1 MTSKTLRLR
10 QAERRDKA
18 MNTSTIEMEDG
29 LAGAGLAKGSNL
41 EIIRRLLTFMK
52 PFNTIMFFSLATRT
66 LKFVGQA
73 AVLGAAAYAIGDYIN
88 NFDPS
93 LEMSW
98 GSFWSHIFGSVD
110 NGNWSII
117 WTWVGRI
124 AVSGTLVGFCSYIEN
139 YTGHYVAFKILA
151 AFRDQFY
158 FSMLPLAPAKTAKL
172 QSGEAVSRVMTDCE
186 RIEPF
191 YAHTI
196 APAVTAIL
204 VPMILLGWCYTI
216 EPSFVYVLGPFYLG
230 TTFIL
235 PWLVSKLGGDGVDYR
250 RQLGEVNA
258 FVSDSIQG
266 VRDTV
271 AFGYEKQRAKK
282 LFSIGETMQ
291 EGQEKLYGADANQ
304 RFLAEI
310 FITVGI
316 LASAWWGTNLALAGK
331 IEPLTEL
338 PAMIAVSVVGFYL
351 SVGLANNY
359 TDFRVAIYAA
369 RRLFGM
375 MDQEPAVEDSAT
387 SAPAIAAASITF
399 DNVVFEYDA
408 DDKDWSRQKRVF
420 DGFSVD
426 IAPGK
431 HVALVGPSGTGKSTV
446 VNLLLRQWD
455 VESGEIIVAGNKLQ
469 SYPLEDLQ
477 KLYAVVSQRSFIFN
491 DTIRANIAMGKHD
504 ATEAEILAAAHEAGL
519 EKFLDASPDGL
530 DTDCGERGS
539 KISGG
544 QRQRVAIAR
553 AVLKNAP
560 IVLLDEATS
569 SLDVET
575 ELGVMQA
582 LKRLTEG
589 RTTLTIA
596 HRLSTIVDSDIILVM
611 LDGKIAERG
620 SHNELIAL
628 GGWYAKMFEM
638 QLDEVDATLVADG
651 D

>member
-1 MTSKTLRLR
+1 MTTTTMG
-10 QAERRDKA
+10 QMTPEQ
-18 MNTSTIEMEDG
+18 MQEG
-29 LAGAGLAKGSNL
+29 LAGADIAKGSNL
-41 EIIRRLLTFMK
+41 EMIIRLLGFMK
-52 PFNTIMFFSLATRT
+52 PFNGIMLISLVTRAI
-66 LKFVGQA
+66 KFIGQA
-73 AVLGAAAYAIGDYIN
+73 AVLGAAAYGIGDFITD
-88 NFDPS
+88 FDPT

-98 GSFWSHIFGSVD
+98 SSFWAHIFGSTD
-110 NGNWSII
+110 NANWANI
-117 WTWVGRI
+117 WTWIGRI
-124 AVSGTLVGFCSYIEN
+124 ALSGLVVGLASYIEN

-196 APAVTAIL
+196 APAVTAII
-204 VPMILLGWCYTI
+204 VPVVLLAWCYTV
-216 EPSFVYVLGPFYLG
+216 EPSFVYVLAPFYVG
-230 TTFIL
+230 TTLLL
-235 PWLVSKLGGDGVDYR
+235 PWLVAKLGGDGVDYR
-250 RQLGEVNA
+250 RKLGEVNA
-258 FVSDSIQG
+258 FVADSIQG

-271 AFGYEKQRAKK
+271 AFGYEDVRAKE
-282 LFSIGETMQ
+282 LYDIGASMQ

-304 RFLAEI
+304 RALAEI

-316 LASAWWGTNLALAGK
+316 LASAWWGTELALQGK
-331 IEPLTEL
+331 ISPLTEL

-369 RRLFGM
+369 RRLFGL
-375 MDQEPAVEDSAT
+375 MDQQPMVRDTATSEPALE
-387 SAPAIAAASITF
+387 AASVEF

-408 DDKDWSRQKRVF
+408 DDKDWSRETKVF
-420 DGFSVD
+420 DGFSVR
-426 IAPGK
+426 IEPGR

-455 VESGEIIVAGNKLQ
+455 VQSGEIRIGANRLQ
-469 SYPLEDLQ
+469 DYPLESLQ
-477 KLYAVVSQRSFIFN
+477 QQFAVVSQRSFIFN
-491 DTIRANIAMGKHD
+491 DTIRANIALGKHD
-504 ATEAEILAAAHEAGL
+504 ATDAEIMVAAREAGL
-519 EKFLDASPDGL
+519 EAFIAASPDGL
-530 DTDCGERGS
+530 DTECGERGS

-544 QRQRVAIAR
+544 QRQRIAIAR

-560 IVLLDEATS
+560 LVLLDEATS

-575 ELGVMQA
+575 ELGVMTA

-596 HRLSTIVDSDIILVM
+596 HRLSTIVDSDEILVM
-611 LDGKIAERG
+611 LEGRIAERG
-620 SHNELIAL
+620 SHAELMEQ

-638 QLDEVDATLVADG
+638 QQDEVDATLVSDN

>member
-1 MTSKTLRLR
+1 MT
-10 QAERRDKA
+10 
-18 MNTSTIEMEDG
+18 TIEATEV
-29 LAGAGLAKGSNL
+29 GLAKGSNFD
-41 EIIRRLLTFMK
+41 IIMRLLGFMR
-52 PFNTIMFFSLATRT
+52 PFNTIMFCSLTTRA
-66 LKFVGQA
+66 LKFIGQA
-73 AVLGAAAYAIGDYIN
+73 AVLGIAAQSIGLYIETFEPGVVNWDLIWSQVIKIAI
-88 NFDPS
+88 
-93 LEMSW
+93 
-98 GSFWSHIFGSVD
+98 
-110 NGNWSII
+110 
-117 WTWVGRI
+117 
-124 AVSGTLVGFCSYIEN
+124 AGTVVGFCSYIEN

-158 FSMLPLAPAKTAKL
+158 FAMLPLAPAKTAKL

-196 APAVTAIL
+196 APAVTAII
-204 VPMILLGWCYTI
+204 VPVIILIWCYTI
-216 EPSFVYVLGPFYLG
+216 EPSFVYVLAPFYIG
-230 TTFIL
+230 TTVIL

-271 AFGYEKQRAKK
+271 AFGYEKQRARQ
-282 LFSIGETMQ
+282 LFNIGATMQ
-291 EGQEKLYGADANQ
+291 KGQEKLYGADANQ
-304 RFLAEI
+304 RALAEI
-310 FITVGI
+310 FMTVGI
-316 LASAWWGTNLALAGK
+316 LASAWWGTELALAGT
-331 IEPLTEL
+331 IHPLIDL
-338 PAMIAVSVVGFYL
+338 PAMIAVSIVGFYL

-375 MDQEPAVEDSAT
+375 MDQEPVVKETATVMPTVE
-387 SAPAIAAASITF
+387 AASVIF
-399 DNVVFEYDA
+399 DNVEFEYNA
-408 DDKDWSRQKRVF
+408 DDKDWSRQKKVF
-420 DGFSVD
+420 DGFSAS
-426 IAPGK
+426 IEPGK

-455 VESGEIIVAGNKLQ
+455 VQRGQISVAGNELQ
-469 SYPLEDLQ
+469 AYPLEELQ
-477 KLYAVVSQRSFIFN
+477 KQFAVVSQRSFIFN
-491 DTIRANIAMGKHD
+491 DTIRTNIRMGKFD
-504 ATEAEILAAAHEAGL
+504 ASEEEIMQAACEAGL
-519 EKFLDASPDGL
+519 EDFLAEAPDGL
-530 DTDCGERGS
+530 DTECGERGS

-569 SLDVET
+569 SLDIET

-596 HRLSTIVDSDIILVM
+596 HRLSTIVDSDEILVM
-611 LDGKIAERG
+611 LEGKIAERG
-620 SHNELIAL
+620 SHRELL
-628 GGWYAKMFEM
+628 KQGGWYAQMFEM
-638 QLDEVDATLVADG
+638 QRDEVDATLVTED
-651 D
+651 

>member
-1 MTSKTLRLR
+1 MTT
-10 QAERRDKA
+10 A
-18 MNTSTIEMEDG
+18 TIEDTEV
-29 LAGAGLAKGSNL
+29 GLAKGSSL
-41 EIIRRLLTFMK
+41 DMIIRLLGFMK
-52 PFNTIMFFSLATRT
+52 PFNTIMFCSLVTRS
-66 LKFVGQA
+66 LKFIGQA
-73 AVLGAAAYAIGDYIN
+73 AVLGIAAQTVGLYIEVYEPGVVN
-88 NFDPS
+88 WD
-93 LEMSW
+93 LI
-98 GSFWSHIFGSVD
+98 WSQVIKI
-110 NGNWSII
+110 SI
-117 WTWVGRI
+117 
-124 AVSGTLVGFCSYIEN
+124 AGTIVGFCSYIEN

-158 FSMLPLAPAKTAKL
+158 FAMLPLAPAKTAKL

-196 APAVTAIL
+196 APAVTAII
-204 VPMILLGWCYTI
+204 VPIVILAWCYTI
-216 EPSFVYVLGPFYLG
+216 EPSFVYVLTPFYLG
-230 TTFIL
+230 TTVLL
-235 PWLVSKLGGDGVDYR
+235 PLIVSRLGGDGVDYR

-271 AFGYEKQRAKK
+271 AFGYEKQRAKELFK
-282 LFSIGETMQ
+282 LGATMQ

-304 RFLAEI
+304 RGLAEI
-310 FITVGI
+310 FITIGI
-316 LASAWWGTNLALAGK
+316 LASAWWGTELALAGK
-331 IEPLTEL
+331 INPLVEL

-375 MDQEPAVEDSAT
+375 MDQEPAVEDLAT
-387 SAPAIAAASITF
+387 SVPTVAAASIKF

-408 DDKDWSRQKRVF
+408 DDKDWSRQKKVF
-420 DGFSVD
+420 DGFTVD
-426 IAPGK
+426 IEPGK

-455 VESGEIIVAGNKLQ
+455 VQSGQIEVSGNKLQ
-469 SYPLEDLQ
+469 AFPLEHLQ
-477 KLYAVVSQRSFIFN
+477 TQFAVVSQRSFIFN
-491 DTIRANIAMGKHD
+491 DTIRANILMGKHD
-504 ATEAEILAAAHEAGL
+504 ATEEEVLAAAREAGL
-519 EKFLDASPDGL
+519 ETFLKESPDGL
-530 DTDCGERGS
+530 DTQCGERGS

-575 ELGVMQA
+575 ELGVMTA
-582 LKRLTEG
+582 LKKLTKG

-596 HRLSTIVDSDIILVM
+596 HRLSTIMESDEILVM
-611 LDGKIAERG
+611 LEGRIAERG
-620 SHNELIAL
+620 SHNELVAK
-628 GGWYAKMFEM
+628 GGWYARLFEM
-638 QLDEVDATLVADG
+638 QLDEVDATLVAEDG
-651 D
+651 